1 MANAWETR
9 FNNHTLW
16 STVVQIT
23 ETLNGIEAPVDP
35 DAAADLRR
43 LRLIVETLAQ
53 HRKEGPLRYTNGMLD
68 RVYSTLSPSIPTW
81 LEQYRT
87 DAVANAASLRSASD
101 GAEPVLEQMAT
112 LPSLTPKGAAIAAG
126 KAAKTYQAAS
136 QAALARM
143 RDDVT
148 KFQAAVSGLDEK
160 VAAIAEETAD
170 GLEKQASDVV
180 DQILREQESLWKAS
194 LSAVDVAL
202 EDAQTEVVEIQK
214 LHAESGR
221 IASAVARKAVA
232 HSYQKNALNKAL
244 GGWFWDIVGTIIGSI
259 ALGALL
265 YHLLTAT
272 GETSMPLATTRL
284 AVSIGGLGLAAL
296 CFRRGSGN
304 HSESRRAKRVDI
316 RLSTVNAFVA
326 NLDPDVQ
333 AVVIEGMAER
343 IYIDGELDV
352 VQEKDGSLRQT
363 LEDRVTKYRERK
375 AKEKAANDEVDV
387 TP

>member
-81 LEQYRT
+81 LEQYRS

-126 KAAKTYQAAS
+126 KAAKGYQAAS
-136 QAALARM
+136 QTALARM
-143 RDDVT
+143 QNDIT
-148 KFQAAVSGLDEK
+148 KFQAAVRGLDEK

-180 DQILREQESLWKAS
+180 DQILREQESRWKAS

-202 EDAQTEVVEIQK
+202 EDAQTEVREIQK

-232 HSYQKNALNKAL
+232 NSYQKNAFNKAL
-244 GGWFWDIVGTIIGSI
+244 GGWFWDVVGTIIGSI
-259 ALGALL
+259 ALGTLL

-304 HSESRRAKRVDI
+304 HLESRRAKRADI

-352 VQEKDGSLRQT
+352 VQEKDGSVRQT

-375 AKEKAANDEVDV
+375 ATEKAANAKTDD
-387 TP
+387 